1 MVAEARAAS
10 YRPLFLRFAEPEL
23 FVAQAHVRALFAA
36 LPCDHGDAA
45 GADPC
50 QVLEEVRHWSAAR
63 ARACAD
69 VLTALPDGQRARRV
83 AAMLAWQSAPLG
95 VSLGCWLQGMMAP
108 GVCEDPTQLALLSAY
123 AEDVGAGSVPGVPR
137 REEFL
142 RLLQGLGLPLS
153 SARADALV
161 RAGDIADE
169 MFALPCVLQALSRR
183 SDAFHAEICAADLVL
198 RAAGMLPA
206 WAGLQAA
213 LPAAI
218 QWERLDLR
226 AGSVPDCAAAILAHY
241 RAQPADIARAF
252 TTAVVR
258 FAEALR
264 DWDARL
270 AAHMR
275 AAADPHAAM
284 AGLLQRRAREGAVYH
299 HQTDMEGCPLSAR
312 LAEAADDPL
321 PLLESLARSRFV
333 RPGDASR
340 SMLVNGLVSPR
351 GRMFRVFPDH
361 ELATMRAWIEALPAA
376 SPWAPP
382 VVEPG
387 PGPHPPAPDLSAST
401 PPEEDR
407 APASLRE
414 AYYLLQ
420 GRALPPALRA
430 YAMSYVQ
437 RRLRRARHGASDPSR
452 ALPAQ
457 WSVSGLRP
465 WLLGQHDLHGQAFE
479 EMERNQV
486 AHTREEV
493 IRSTLQLAPLLLI
506 DGAWLQGYTDLC
518 CACSAVGRPLFR
530 IFWDELGNGERQ
542 LNHPKIYRDL
552 LASMSVELA
561 GTGTWEFAFD
571 PRFDDAS
578 FATPV
583 YWLCLGKL
591 PASFQPEVLGMN
603 LAMELSGVGDGYREA
618 SRFLRAH
625 GFSTQFV
632 DLHNTIDN
640 VGTGHSAWAADAI
653 DAYMSDVAHTQ
664 GSAAIPAAWAR
675 VRLGYDSLAAARG
688 SALQRMFDRIAAAL
702 RAQPQPAAQ
711 APRALRHRAYGLE
724 VA

>member
-1 MVAEARAAS
+1 
-10 YRPLFLRFAEPEL
+10 
-23 FVAQAHVRALFAA
+23 
-36 LPCDHGDAA
+36 
-45 GADPC
+45 
-50 QVLEEVRHWSAAR
+50 
-63 ARACAD
+63 
-69 VLTALPDGQRARRV
+69 
-83 AAMLAWQSAPLG
+83 
-95 VSLGCWLQGMMAP
+95 
-108 GVCEDPTQLALLSAY
+108 
-123 AEDVGAGSVPGVPR
+123 
-137 REEFL
+137 
-142 RLLQGLGLPLS
+142 
-153 SARADALV
+153 
-161 RAGDIADE
+161 
-169 MFALPCVLQALSRR
+169 
-183 SDAFHAEICAADLVL
+183 
-198 RAAGMLPA
+198 
-206 WAGLQAA
+206 
-213 LPAAI
+213 
-218 QWERLDLR
+218 
-226 AGSVPDCAAAILAHY
+226 
-241 RAQPADIARAF
+241 
-252 TTAVVR
+252 
-258 FAEALR
+258 
-264 DWDARL
+264 
-270 AAHMR
+270 
-275 AAADPHAAM
+275 
-284 AGLLQRRAREGAVYH
+284 
-299 HQTDMEGCPLSAR
+299 MEGCPLSAR
-312 LAEAADDPL
+312 LAEAANNPL
-321 PLLESLARSRFV
+321 PLLETLARSRFV

-361 ELATMRAWIEALPAA
+361 ELATMRDWIEVLPAA

-382 VVEPG
+382 VLEPS
-387 PGPHPPAPDLSAST
+387 PGPHPPAPDLSGPT
-401 PPEEDR
+401 PAEEDR

-430 YAMSYVQ
+430 YAVSYVQ
-437 RRLRRARHGASDPSR
+437 RRLHRVRRGISDPSR

-457 WSVSGLRP
+457 WSASGLRP

-486 AHTREEV
+486 AHTREDV

-506 DGAWLQGYTDLC
+506 DGAWLQGYTDLG

-542 LNHPKIYRDL
+542 LNHPRIYRDL
-552 LASMSVELA
+552 LASMGVELA

-653 DAYMSDVAHTQ
+653 DAFMSDVAHTQ

-688 SALQRMFDRIAAAL
+688 STLQRMFDRIAAAL

-711 APRALRHRAYGLE
+711 APRALQHRAYGLE